1 MAYSFSGFHS
11 RIEPEFPTTQWEG
24 CVWWPTHLGNFLNYL
39 RPLLEQRGHDPK
51 IMVGETGNWKTAD
64 FYLFLMRMF
73 MKDASKQVDIVASH
87 G

>member
-1 MAYSFSGFHS
+1 M
-11 RIEPEFPTTQWEG
+11 
-24 CVWWPTHLGNFLNYL
+24 GNFLNQL
-39 RPLLEQRGHDPK
+39 KPLMEQRGHGDTK

-64 FYLFLMRMF
+64 FFLFLMRMF